1 MNYEMYKDFL
11 SNSTTLKDKL
21 FWKKAYLEQLTKK
34 LKNTENGIAY
44 RERQIESLKE
54 SNKNSKLLL
63 KGQKKHMKEIEK
75 TEVT

>member
-1 MNYEMYKDFL
+1 MYINYL
-11 SNSTTLKDKL
+11 SKSSPEDKL
-21 FWKKAYLEQLTKK
+21 FWKKAYLEQLATK

-63 KGQKKHMKEIEK
+63 KGQRKHMKEIEK